1 MKKILSVLLT
11 LAMLLS
17 LVSVSAVAEGE
28 KELLTIDVYD
38 DAANYNGIQS
48 GWFAKLIK
56 DKFNIELNIIASQ
69 VVGNTIYATRSEEGN
84 LGDILVVDK
93 AKFPEI
99 VEAGLAKDISDKLPA
114 CENIM
119 KFKTQIDVYNKGLT
133 GEDGKYYGIPTEMTD
148 TSPTSITDDVIYSS
162 PMLRWDL
169 YKQIGSPKLEN
180 LDDLLAAL
188 EKIHEVH
195 PTNEEGDPA
204 YPFSLWPDWDGN
216 DNMIGPAN
224 VVQLTTWYGQ
234 KLKGSA
240 MLMPDMT
247 FSPLYE
253 RENAYYKITKFLN
266 QANQKGLVDPDSG
279 TQNWDNA
286 CAKMSSGRVDVMW
299 YSWQVGF
306 WNSVDRLNAGTAFRF
321 IPVNDMKFYAD
332 ADRYF
337 GSDRMF
343 GIGAKVEGEKY
354 DRIMEF
360 LDWYA
365 SPEGATI
372 QHCGLKDFNYTVNE
386 DGTFTPINDN
396 ALMDNLPVPE
406 EYGGGGYDD
415 GYNDINQWI
424 VSSLCINPITG
435 ERFAQKFWKSYK
447 EMNMTEMK
455 KEWAEMFGAEDDVA
469 WMKANGKL
477 LAMPSVDFTP
487 AADNND
493 IASLRAEINASLCE
507 YTWNLIMTCNTDDEF
522 EAMWAEMVETLDGF
536 GYKDLYEYDC
546 GMWQPEIDA
555 KKAAAGL

>member
-240 MLMPDMT
+240 MLMPDLT

-343 GIGAKVEGEKY
+343 GIGAGVEGEKY

-365 SPEGATI
+365 SPEGATFEHDGI
-372 QHCGLKDFNYTVNE
+372 EGLNYVVEN
-386 DGTFTPINDN
+386 GKFKPYKDN
-396 ALMDNLPVPE
+396 ALMDNLPVPDE
-406 EYGGGGYDD
+406 FGGGGFSD
-415 GYNDINQWI
+415 GNNAINQWI
-424 VSSLCINPITG
+424 VSAICVNPNTG
-435 ERFAQKFWKSYK
+435 ERYAQKYWQSYK
-447 EMNMTEMK
+447 DMTMTEMK
-455 KEWAEMFGAEDDVA
+455 KEWTEVFGAEDDVS
-469 WMKANGKL
+469 WMKANDKL
-477 LAMPSVDFTP
+477 LASPSVDFTP

-493 IASLRAEINASLCE
+493 IIALRAEINSKLCE
-507 YTWNLIMTCNTDDEF
+507 YTWNLIMTCGTDEEF
-522 EAMWAEMVETLDGF
+522 EAMWDDMVAELDGLGYETLF
-536 GYKDLYEYDC
+536 ENDC
-546 GMWQPEIDA
+546 QLWQPEIDA